1 MTRRALAIVA
11 AAFLTTSLAA
21 QQPGP
26 DARTSRGAGAGNE
39 SITQADLRA
48 DLFFLAGDAM
58 RGRLTDTNENRAT
71 ADYIRAR
78 FERAGLKPVASGN
91 SYFHNYNLMTATLGE
106 GNALAIGPMRDGVG
120 ASREYKSGQE
130 FYPQR
135 FSAHGTRHGP
145 GRVRRL
151 RHHRAEME
159 STTTTRGDLTGKI
172 VLVLDHEPGERDPK
186 SPFEGVV
193 TAEPAVAWRKA
204 LAARRKARPA
214 SCSSAMSTII
224 PMPANFE
231 QARAKFLAGAPARIP
246 NYTLAT
252 WADRI
257 RIPAAQISPAL
268 ADDLDS
274 PARGKTLAELG
285 KQAETAAGGSRR
297 RSTGSDRDL
306 RTAVDRH
313 IVPDRNVLGLI
324 EGSDP
329 KLKDEWVLVTAH
341 FDHDGVNGTQIL
353 NGADDNGSGTVALLE
368 IADAYAVA
376 AQQGQRPK
384 RSVLFCAWNSEERG
398 LLGAWAYT
406 EFPPAPLANIAGV
419 LNMDMIGR
427 NEEVQVGGGNRFNG
441 LEVQTAESNANAVN
455 MMGFARAPELAD
467 GRRRRQRRHRPR
479 HQEALRQQLVEPGA
493 PQRSV
498 AVPAARRARA
508 RLHDRPA
515 SGLPHAVR
523 PAREDQLREDGKDR
537 AADPPG
543 ELEPGQDAGARV
555 RRCLL
560 LLRSRNRRN
569 DPVHAVRAS
578 PACRS
583 ARPGDRASRSAA
595 ESACCRAR
603 RATAKRRRDRRF
615 HFRRRSLA
623 RVSGALASSFSFA
636 PKSILLALRQRR
648 RHLETDRDVTE
659 LVEHAA

>member
-1 MTRRALAIVA
+1 MQKKLALLVA
-11 AAFLTTSLAA
+11 VFLTTTLTA
-21 QQPGP
+21 QQRAP
-26 DARTSRGAGAGNE
+26 GNE
-39 SITQADLRA
+39 SITQGDLRA

-78 FERAGLKPVASGN
+78 FERAGLKPVAGN

-106 GNALAIGPMRDGVG
+106 GNSLTIGSG
-120 ASREYKSGQE
+120 AATRELKSGQE

-135 FSAHGTRHGP
+135 FSA
-145 GRVRRL
+145 
-151 RHHRAEME
+151 
-159 STTTTRGDLTGKI
+159 TGQVTAPLVFAGFGISAPKWSHDDYKGSVKGAI

-193 TAEPAVAWRKA
+193 TAEPAAAWRKA
-204 LAARRKARPA
+204 LAAQEKGAVGILFVTDGHNHPD
-214 SCSSAMSTII
+214 
-224 PMPANFE
+224 PANFE
-231 QARAKFLAGAPARIP
+231 QAARNFWPASPARIA

-252 WADRI
+252 WADRS

-268 ADDLDS
+268 AASLL
-274 PARGKTLAELG
+274 AATGKTLTELG
-285 KQAETAAGGSRR
+285 TMAETAGGI
-297 RSTGSDRDL
+297 TPAPLPVGQL
-306 RTAVDRH
+306 TLKTAVDRH

-368 IADAYAVA
+368 IADAYALA

-455 MMGFARAPELAD
+455 MMGFARAPELAAVVD
-467 GRRRRQRRHRPR
+467 AANAGIGLDIKKRYDNNTSNLVRRSDQWPFLQR
-479 HQEALRQQLVEPGA
+479 G
-493 PQRSV
+493 
-498 AVPAARRARA
+498 VPALGFMTGLHPDYHTIYDRPEKINYAKMEKIA
-508 RLHDRPA
+508 RLIHQA
-515 SGLPHAVR
+515 SW
-523 PAREDQLREDGKDR
+523 
-537 AADPPG
+537 
-543 ELEPGQDAGARV
+543 
-555 RRCLL
+555 
-560 LLRSRNRRN
+560 N
-569 DPVHAVRAS
+569 
-578 PACRS
+578 
-583 ARPGDRASRSAA
+583 
-595 ESACCRAR
+595 
-603 RATAKRRRDRRF
+603 
-615 HFRRRSLA
+615 LA
-623 RVSGALASSFSFA
+623 NGPRVSSTAV
-636 PKSILLALRQRR
+636 K
-648 RHLETDRDVTE
+648 
-659 LVEHAA
+659 

>member
-1 MTRRALAIVA
+1 MVRRALAIAA

-21 QQPGP
+21 QQRAP
-26 DARTSRGAGAGNE
+26 GNE
-39 SITQADLRA
+39 SITQSDLRA

-78 FERAGLKPVASGN
+78 FERAGLKPIASGN

-106 GNALAIGPMRDGVG
+106 GNSLVVSPVEGGTG
-120 ASREYKSGQE
+120 AAREYKSGQE
-130 FYPQR
+130 YYPQR
-135 FSAHGTRHGP
+135 FSAT
-145 GRVRRL
+145 GRVKGQVVFGGFGITAPKWNYDDYKNRL
-151 RHHRAEME
+151 
-159 STTTTRGDLTGKI
+159 DGKI
-172 VLVLDHEPGERDPK
+172 VLVLDHEPGERDAK

-204 LAARRKARPA
+204 LAAQEKGAAGILFVSDVHNHPD
-214 SCSSAMSTII
+214 
-224 PMPANFE
+224 PANFE
-231 QARAKFLAGAPARIP
+231 QAARNFWPSAPARIP

-268 ADDLDS
+268 AETLLAGS
-274 PARGKTLAELG
+274 GKTLAELAR
-285 KQAETAAGGSRR
+285 QADTGGGAANLGINGIVIE
-297 RSTGSDRDL
+297 L

-368 IADAYAVA
+368 IADAYALA

-406 EFPPAPLANIAGV
+406 EFPPAPLANIAGL

-441 LEVQTAESNANAVN
+441 LEVQSAESNANAVN
-455 MMGFARAPELAD
+455 MMGFARAPELAAVVD
-467 GRRRRQRRHRPR
+467 AANAGIGLDIKKRYDNNSSNLVRRSDQWPFLQR
-479 HQEALRQQLVEPGA
+479 G
-493 PQRSV
+493 
-498 AVPAARRARA
+498 VPALGFMTGLHPDYHTQYDRPEKINYVKMEKIA
-508 RLHDRPA
+508 RLIHQA
-515 SGLPHAVR
+515 SWNLANAA
-523 PAREDQLREDGKDR
+523 ARSE
-537 AADPPG
+537 
-543 ELEPGQDAGARV
+543 EPV
-555 RRCLL
+555 Y
-560 LLRSRNRRN
+560 
-569 DPVHAVRAS
+569 
-578 PACRS
+578 
-583 ARPGDRASRSAA
+583 
-595 ESACCRAR
+595 
-603 RATAKRRRDRRF
+603 
-615 HFRRRSLA
+615 
-623 RVSGALASSFSFA
+623 
-636 PKSILLALRQRR
+636 
-648 RHLETDRDVTE
+648 
-659 LVEHAA
+659 